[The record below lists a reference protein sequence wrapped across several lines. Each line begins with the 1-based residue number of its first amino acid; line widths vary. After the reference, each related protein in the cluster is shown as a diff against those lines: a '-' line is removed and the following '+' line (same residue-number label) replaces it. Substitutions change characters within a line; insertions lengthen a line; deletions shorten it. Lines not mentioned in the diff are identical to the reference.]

1 MQIKLHALLL
11 LIMLAVLTGCLS
23 SKKVIYF
30 QNSIPSA
37 EQNKNYTPT
46 IKPDDL
52 LNILVTSMDAEASKP
67 FNPFTNALSSNF
79 IGGYVQGA
87 QSPPGYLVDAAGTID
102 FPVIGKLTVGGLNRT
117 QAIELLTE
125 KLKPFLNAPNIQIRI
140 SNYKITVLGDV
151 KTPGTFNIPNERI
164 TILEAIG
171 LAGDLNI
178 TAKRTDI
185 QVIRDKNG
193 QKTNYLIDLTKS
205 DFFASPAYFLEQN
218 DVVYVK
224 PNKVKINSGALN
236 PSNAGII
243 ISAISLLITMAIL
256 IQR

>member
-1 MQIKLHALLL
+1 MQLTFKFILGALLL
-11 LIMLAVLTGCLS
+11 LTLGGCLS

-30 QNSIPSA
+30 QNALPAA

-52 LNILVTSMDAEASKP
+52 LSILVTSLDAEASKP
-67 FNPFTNALSSNF
+67 FNPFTNAVSSNF

-87 QSPPGYLVDAAGTID
+87 QSPPGYLVDANGNID
-102 FPVIGKLTVGGLNRT
+102 FPVIGKLTLGGLNRI
-117 QAIELLTE
+117 QAIELLNE
-125 KLKPFLNAPNIQIRI
+125 KLKPYLNSPNIQIRI

-164 TILEAIG
+164 TVLEAIG

-193 QKTNYLIDLTKS
+193 QKSNYTIDLTKS

-218 DVVYVK
+218 DVVYIK

-236 PSNAGII
+236 PSNAGVI

>member
-1 MQIKLHALLL
+1 
-11 LIMLAVLTGCLS
+11 
-23 SKKVIYF
+23 
-30 QNSIPSA
+30 
-37 EQNKNYTPT
+37 
-46 IKPDDL
+46 
-52 LNILVTSMDAEASKP
+52 
-67 FNPFTNALSSNF
+67 
-79 IGGYVQGA
+79 
-87 QSPPGYLVDAAGTID
+87 
-102 FPVIGKLTVGGLNRT
+102 VGGLNRT